1 MTSSEA
7 SQAQTYP
14 SFTLSSRSISLS
26 TQQVG
31 WGGMPLV
38 VSLLPF
44 VPSVLF
50 LFFSLPFLFSSY
62 LPPFFF
68 FPHLLLDSDV
78 EFYQF
83 FPHCFILLTAIR
95 LCKLLANLIVQPLY
109 IGVAA
114 TKVEGQTVRIGIS
127 IHDGVYSVYSCIHQ
141 VTPRPGLFIEDTIR
155 ADVNKTLRDYSVQ
168 HRAKFVGAGVTPGLE
183 NICPGICP
191 SLWRDF
197 DTIAMVLNVQTS
209 AISEL
214 KDTRAT
220 TVDVDEQADSAAQEC
235 VMHFGPNNNP
245 ALTIAF
251 RNQVMPDA
259 QGAVKLV
266 EGLGEYRA
274 TVHKG
279 TWNTVLKY
287 AFELKGYTDGH
298 TNGNP
303 QCPPTKIAF
312 FSATPQGGGVAL
324 MRHALVRFG
333 DKLGVK
339 LNWFV
344 FIPSIVRSTYLLI
357 CETGIFL
364 SPIRGLLELQRQ
376 ITTSS
381 KEWQVLKKDLTTRSR
396 FYLRTG
402 SGRMLSAI
410 GSHPA
415 VLLLL
420 AERTSL
426 SLMTLKCLRSFR

>member
-1 MTSSEA
+1 M
-7 SQAQTYP
+7 
-14 SFTLSSRSISLS
+14 F
-26 TQQVG
+26 
-31 WGGMPLV
+31 
-38 VSLLPF
+38 
-44 VPSVLF
+44 
-50 LFFSLPFLFSSY
+50 
-62 LPPFFF
+62 
-68 FPHLLLDSDV
+68 
-78 EFYQF
+78 
-83 FPHCFILLTAIR
+83 TAIT
-95 LCKLLANLIVQPLY
+95 LCKLFANLIAQPLY
-109 IGVAA
+109 IGVA
-114 TKVEGQTVRIGIS
+114 TSKVVGNTVRIGIS
-127 IHDGVYSVYSCIHQ
+127 IHDGVYSVDSCINELTATDGYDIQ
-141 VTPRPGLFIEDTIR
+141 DAIR
-155 ADVNKTLRDYSVQ
+155 AEIITILRDYSIR
-168 HRAKFVGAGVTPGLE
+168 HRGKFVGAGVTLGLE
-183 NICPGICP
+183 NICPGICA
-191 SLWRDF
+191 SLWRNLDAVA
-197 DTIAMVLNVQTS
+197 IVLNVKTS
-209 AISEL
+209 AICAYE
-214 KDTRAT
+214 DARTV
-220 TVDVDEQADSAAQEC
+220 TVDVDEQADSAARKC
-235 VMHFGPNNNP
+235 VMHFGPNHNP
-245 ALTIAF
+245 ALAIAF

-259 QGAVKLV
+259 QGALKLV
-266 EGLGEYRA
+266 EDLREYKA

-287 AFELKGYTDGH
+287 AYELKGYKDGQ
-298 TNGNP
+298 TKGDP

-420 AERTSL
+420 VERTSL